1 MRRIGLLGGTFNP
14 IHLAHLTMAEQA
26 YKQFSLDEMWLVPA
40 KIPPHK
46 RDQVFSDTH
55 RLNMLRLAI
64 SEHPSLSLH
73 LYEFLKEG
81 VSYTVETLKAF
92 HKMYPDTEFYYLMG
106 EDSLKDFDK
115 WYHPE
120 EISSLATIIVAP
132 RSEDSDAFLALLTR
146 RRKEY
151 GNAFPVLS
159 MPQIPISSTGIRS
172 GMKDGDSMLSSVPE
186 KVYEYMKEH
195 QLYC

>member
-1 MRRIGLLGGTFNP
+1 MRKTGILGGTFNP
-14 IHLAHLTMAEQA
+14 IHLAHLRMAEQA
-26 YKQFSLDEMWLVPA
+26 YKQFALDEMWLIPA
-40 KIPPHK
+40 KLPPHK
-46 RDQVFSDTH
+46 RDQVFSDEH

-64 SEHPSLSLH
+64 SEHPELSLH
-73 LYEFLKEG
+73 LYEFLKDG
-81 VSYTVETLKAF
+81 VSYTVETLKAL
-92 HKMYPDTEFYYLMG
+92 HERYPDTEFYYLMG
-106 EDSLKDFDK
+106 EDSLRDFHT

-120 EISSLATIIVAP
+120 EISRLATIIVAP
-132 RSEDSDAFLALLTR
+132 RSEDSDAFLTLLTR

-159 MPQIPISSTGIRS
+159 MPQILISSTSIRS
-172 GMKDGDSMLSSVPE
+172 GMKDGASMLSSVPE